1 MSLAHHKSSYI
12 LGLDFGGTK
21 LAAGLVDPASGAVV
35 ARASGPTP
43 AGGAEAGMAAMLDLA
58 RALLSSDQGPGTKDE
73 MLSSPV
79 VGGRWPMVG
88 VGVSFGGPVEADGRT
103 VRLSMHVP
111 GWEGL
116 ALADRLERVFG
127 APAAIANDGDA
138 AGLAEYRFGAGRGVR
153 HMLYLTVST
162 GIGGGV
168 IVDGRLH
175 RGERAWAGEVG
186 HMVLKPDGPPC
197 PCGRNGCLESLA
209 SGLSVARAARG
220 RLQRRRATD
229 VAAGSAL
236 DALVPEAITA
246 RDVADATARGD
257 PLAREI
263 WEEAMGWLGI
273 GIASAANLLDP
284 GRVVLGGGLT
294 RAGALLFDPVRRVV
308 AQRALDP
315 AIEVVPAAL
324 GDDVGILGGAALL
337 LE

>member
-1 MSLAHHKSSYI
+1 MSDAI

-21 LAAGLVDPASGAVV
+21 LAAGLVNPASGALI
-35 ARASGPTP
+35 ASERCPTP
-43 AGGAEAGMAAMLDLA
+43 AGGASAGLAAMLALA
-58 RALLSSDQGPGTKDE
+58 HSLLSTDIRGG
-73 MLSSPV
+73 SSV
-79 VGGRWPMVG
+79 VGGRDTIYRVRTVVG

-103 VRLSMHVP
+103 VRLSMHIP

-116 ALADRLERVFG
+116 ALAERLEREFG
-127 APAAIANDGDA
+127 ARAVVANDGDA
-138 AGLAEYRFGAGRGVR
+138 AALAEHRFGAGRGVR
-153 HMLYLTVST
+153 HLLYLTVST

-186 HMVLKPDGPPC
+186 HIVLKPDGPPC

-209 SGLSVARAARG
+209 SGLSIARAAREQ
-220 RLQRRRATD
+220 LHAAQ
-229 VAAGSAL
+229 AGSSQGMLARF
-236 DALVPEAITA
+236 APQEITA
-246 RDVADATARGD
+246 RDVALAAEHGD
-257 PLAREI
+257 PLARQI
-263 WEEAMGWLGI
+263 WQAAMEWLGI
-273 GIASAANLLDP
+273 GISSAANLLDP

-337 LE
+337 LA